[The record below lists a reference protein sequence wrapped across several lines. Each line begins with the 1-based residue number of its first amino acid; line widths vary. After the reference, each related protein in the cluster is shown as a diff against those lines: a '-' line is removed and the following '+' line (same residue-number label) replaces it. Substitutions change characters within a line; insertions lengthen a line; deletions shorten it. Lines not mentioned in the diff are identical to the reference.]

1 MQSSGLCVVGLILRM
16 ALGDGEALGRWDL
29 EVISLEYILPR
40 NWDADLFSISFLLP
54 NHEVSNLLAVC
65 FTLLPEAKTSKFTQ
79 LWLSAFK
86 LLGMGTLQWR
96 KVVLT
101 CNLFTYQ
108 TKLRDTPT
116 PEVTTS
122 KYATSETYLVYQQSV
137 PIRKEGGQKTSY
149 CTGQWLMQSTWSY
162 MFRISNSESSATE
175 ETATSTLLP
184 RKVQAMFQK
193 EGM

>member
-1 MQSSGLCVVGLILRM
+1 MAFKGIRVVGLILRM

-40 NWDADLFSISFLLP
+40 NFFSISFLLP
-54 NHEVSNLLAVC
+54 DHVVSNLLAVC

-86 LLGMGTLQWR
+86 LLGTGTLQWR

-101 CNLFTYQ
+101 CYLLTYQ

-122 KYATSETYLVYQQSV
+122 KYATSETYLIYKRSPTVSLNKK
-137 PIRKEGGQKTSY
+137 R
-149 CTGQWLMQSTWSY
+149 
-162 MFRISNSESSATE
+162 RSESF
-175 ETATSTLLP
+175 LLYWAMVNAVNMVLH
-184 RKVQAMFQK
+184 VQNKQLWVLSHRRNSYINPAAPQGSGNVSKRENVM
-193 EGM
+193 